1 MSTIWISKESWQTLW
16 SAIRNIQIR
25 MDRTVLKPSAGL
37 SGQGTSARIRI
48 DLPLA
53 SGEGGIYDGPFKLT
67 IDYDAKVLKIG
78 EGFILSGSE
87 FIVSPETELAFSEI
101 PEIESGWLCV
111 SVFSDVQFSVR
122 ETPDADHYPVAKIS
136 KRIET
141 NSAGESLENIRFF
154 QLHVPMA
161 VLPETFDGPFR
172 VTVNPDENSMTVAP
186 GPVLANGFYFDTK
199 ETTLNLEEGYVCVH
213 IELKENGEWSDPE
226 ILAGA
231 EPGAL
236 NIPVALISHDVT
248 ESDDGAMTDRWKI
261 SQFRVPRAVFMIAGY
276 ECPIATGDE
285 T

>member
-1 MSTIWISKESWQTLW
+1 
-16 SAIRNIQIR
+16 

-136 KRIET
+136 NR
-141 NSAGESLENIRFF
+141 
-154 QLHVPMA
+154 
-161 VLPETFDGPFR
+161 
-172 VTVNPDENSMTVAP
+172 
-186 GPVLANGFYFDTK
+186 
-199 ETTLNLEEGYVCVH
+199 
-213 IELKENGEWSDPE
+213 
-226 ILAGA
+226 
-231 EPGAL
+231 
-236 NIPVALISHDVT
+236 
-248 ESDDGAMTDRWKI
+248 
-261 SQFRVPRAVFMIAGY
+261 
-276 ECPIATGDE
+276 
-285 T
+285 